1 MASPLIPTPIVNKLG
16 IATTVHRRA
25 DAAPASHSSLPAPGA
40 VSTQL
45 TPKELEA
52 QRRLE
57 LRERIAEVAVPE
69 VDHDEKSNYMRAL
82 QGTDNLDMETLE
94 TLARMIDDPPRYRS
108 YLLQHMK
115 RELING
121 ETYKIALQASLHD
134 IANASFDA
142 GNKHAAVSVE
152 TVDNYFGRQR
162 IYYLKNKHVEDFKLW
177 YLIREMELEDE
188 SIFGG
193 GKIDY
198 WRQMEQ
204 IGQHRES
211 VVKALPIITLLIK
224 KEFYGLYDNVDTII
238 TIGKHVE
245 NRTPHEVSRIVDF
258 IESREEFDEYDTYF
272 LDDMLEQPDS
282 ALLHDGML

>member
-16 IATTVHRRA
+16 VATTVHRRA
-25 DAAPASHSSLPAPGA
+25 DSASTSHKALPAPGA
-40 VSTQL
+40 GLAQL

-57 LRERIAEVAVPE
+57 LRERVAEVAVTE

-82 QGTDNLDMETLE
+82 QGTDRLSMETLE
-94 TLARMIDDPPRYRS
+94 TLSRMIDDPPRYRT
-108 YLLQHMK
+108 YLLKHM
-115 RELING
+115 RHELING
-121 ETYKIALQASLHD
+121 ETYKIDLQASLHD

-142 GNKHAAVSVE
+142 GNKHAAVSGE
-152 TVDNYFGRQR
+152 TVDSYFGRQR
-162 IYYLKNKHVEDFKLW
+162 IHYLQNKHVEDFKLW
-177 YLIREMELEDE
+177 YLINELNLDDD
-188 SIFGG
+188 SIFGN

-211 VVKALPIITLLIK
+211 VVKALPIIALLIEK
-224 KEFYGLYDNVDTII
+224 DFYGLYDNVDTII
-238 TIGKHVE
+238 MIGKHVE
-245 NRTPHEVSRIVDF
+245 KRSPQEVSRIVDF
-258 IESREEFDEYDTYF
+258 IDSREDFDEYDTQF
-272 LDDMLEQPDS
+272 LDDMLEQPES